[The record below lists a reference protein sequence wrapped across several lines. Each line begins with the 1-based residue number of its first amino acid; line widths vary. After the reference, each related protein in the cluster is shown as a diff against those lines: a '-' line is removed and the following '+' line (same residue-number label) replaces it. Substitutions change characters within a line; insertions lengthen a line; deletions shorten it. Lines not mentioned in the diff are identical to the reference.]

1 MKVVPD
7 GRGAGITP
15 CDGLH
20 GHWTRNDLMRLEP
33 EDIFTDSPELLLEQ
47 FQS

>member
-1 MKVVPD
+1 MEVVPD
-7 GRGAGITP
+7 GRGAGITAG
-15 CDGLH
+15 DGLH
-20 GHWTRNDLMRLEP
+20 RHWTRDDLMRLEP